1 MKIYTGRGDQGQTS
15 LFSGETVG
23 KDALRVEAYGTVDE
37 MSSVLGVARAF
48 SCGDRVGEIL
58 AALQSSLFLA
68 GSDLATNLSSSRSV
82 KRMGEQDWRL
92 LEDQIDELEADLP
105 ALKNF
110 ILPAGSQG
118 AALLHSARS
127 VCRRAERLVVR
138 LIQEEGGVN
147 SDLLIYLNRLS
158 DLLFV
163 MARHENLSAGQE
175 ETIWRS
181 P

>member
-1 MKIYTGRGDQGQTS
+1 MKIYTGQGDRGKTS

-23 KDALRVEAYGTVDE
+23 KDSLRVEAYGTLDE
-37 MSSVLGVARAF
+37 LNSVLGVARAF
-48 SCGDRVGEIL
+48 SSSDQVGDTL
-58 AALQSSLFLA
+58 ATLQSSLFLA
-68 GSDLATNLSSSRSV
+68 GADLATNLSSSRSV
-82 KRMGEQDWRL
+82 KRMREEDWSL
-92 LEDQIDELEADLP
+92 LEERIDELEADLP

-127 VCRRAERLVVR
+127 VCRRVERLVVR
-138 LIQEEGGVN
+138 LIQEEEGVN
-147 SDLLIYLNRLS
+147 PELLIYLNRLS

-163 MARHENLSAGQE
+163 MARHENLSAGNE
-175 ETIWRS
+175 DTIWRN